1 MSSDG
6 IKSISFRF
14 ATVVCI
20 IQTLEKADF
29 SLCSRTKTG
38 SGEDIHFCFQNGRA
52 NVI

>member
-20 IQTLEKADF
+20 IQTLEKTDF
-29 SLCSRTKTG
+29 FSVLELKTG